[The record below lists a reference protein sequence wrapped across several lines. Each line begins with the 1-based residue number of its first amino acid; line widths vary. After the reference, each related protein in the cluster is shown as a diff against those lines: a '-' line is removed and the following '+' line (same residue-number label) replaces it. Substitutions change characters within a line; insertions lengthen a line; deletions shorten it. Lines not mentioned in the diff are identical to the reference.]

1 LADRFDIDFVA
12 LTFTQDGSDVRAA
25 REALAEVGALE
36 TKILA
41 KACEMLIC
49 FALMT
54 GHMQHAVYDVGMQSG
69 NCATLAA
76 DDQ

>member
-1 LADRFDIDFVA
+1 MADRFDIDFVA

-41 KACEMLIC
+41 KVPAAQLPFICDSLHAACSALHSELIE
-49 FALMT
+49 L
-54 GHMQHAVYDVGMQSG
+54 S
-69 NCATLAA
+69 
-76 DDQ
+76 

>member
-1 LADRFDIDFVA
+1 MADRFDIDFVA

-41 KACEMLIC
+41 KARESRLLRVRYVLHAACSVLC
-49 FALMT
+49 FEH
-54 GHMQHAVYDVGMQSG
+54 GHLHARPV
-69 NCATLAA
+69 TR
-76 DDQ
+76 

>member
-1 LADRFDIDFVA
+1 MSRYLADRFDIDFVA

-41 KACEMLIC
+41 KVLAKRLPCNVGGVRAACSMPH
-49 FALMT
+49 FAL
-54 GHMQHAVYDVGMQSG
+54 
-69 NCATLAA
+69 L
-76 DDQ
+76 